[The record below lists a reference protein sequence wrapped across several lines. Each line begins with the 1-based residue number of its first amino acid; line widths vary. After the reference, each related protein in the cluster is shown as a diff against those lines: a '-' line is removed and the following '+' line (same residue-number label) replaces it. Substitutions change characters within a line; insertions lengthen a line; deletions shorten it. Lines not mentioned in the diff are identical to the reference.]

1 MRNEHEDRG
10 DIDVVQLS
18 HPTQPPRSPTP
29 FASPVLKLSQ
39 CLAPSLAL
47 ALRPHPKSQIL
58 SSKSNGDLGEV
69 GVMVLND
76 STKRRERRRPKRDK
90 DSLREVQVQTRNLSK
105 VREVTED
112 AHPMAHGRRDD
123 SNVVSKGTQHDG
135 RMSARKT
142 SEK

>member
-69 GVMVLND
+69 GVLVVDNPAEM
-76 STKRRERRRPKRDK
+76 SERSRPKRDK
-90 DSLREVQVQTRNLSK
+90 DSLWEVEMKTRNASK
-105 VREVTED
+105 VREVVEYT
-112 AHPMAHGRRDD
+112 HPMTHRRRDNPD
-123 SNVVSKGTQHDG
+123 VGSKGAQHN
-135 RMSARKT
+135 RCVAASKT